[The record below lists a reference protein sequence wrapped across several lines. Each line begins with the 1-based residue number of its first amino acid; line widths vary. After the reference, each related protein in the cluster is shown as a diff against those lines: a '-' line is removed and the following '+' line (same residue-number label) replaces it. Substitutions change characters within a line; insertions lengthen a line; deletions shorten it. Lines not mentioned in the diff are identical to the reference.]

1 MRVRAAVVIKEMPMA
16 TTVKDSKQRA
26 AVAAMKEQRA
36 RDGTQALQEYEA
48 EKLALQAKTAR
59 LRALRLAKE
68 AGSRQDT
75 KKQQPVREELG
86 SNILHV
92 AQRSPKD

>member
-1 MRVRAAVVIKEMPMA
+1 VIKEMPVA

-26 AVAAMKEQRA
+26 AAAAMKEQRA
-36 RDGTQALQEYEA
+36 RDGAQALREYEA

-75 KKQQPVREELG
+75 KKQRPEGEELG
-86 SNILHV
+86 SNI
-92 AQRSPKD
+92 ST

>member
-1 MRVRAAVVIKEMPMA
+1 MA

-26 AVAAMKEQRA
+26 AAAAMKEQRA
-36 RDGTQALQEYEA
+36 RDGAQALQEYEA

-75 KKQQPVREELG
+75 KTR
-86 SNILHV
+86 
-92 AQRSPKD
+92 

>member
-1 MRVRAAVVIKEMPMA
+1 MA
-16 TTVKDSKQRA
+16 TTVKESKQRA

-36 RDGTQALQEYEA
+36 RDGAQALQEYEA
-48 EKLALQAKTAR
+48 EKLALQARTAR

-75 KKQQPVREELG
+75 EKQQPVKKIIG
-86 SNILHV
+86 S
-92 AQRSPKD
+92 S